1 MTSGSQ
7 STRYMACSTLYLECI
22 LYAGWHCSCRYSN
35 LVSRS
40 FPVVLSS
47 SPDNPD
53 NRRDSYCCE
62 GGHPWRVPILLWP
75 NILEARTAIGVCLLF
90 ETFSSLLPLKANSTT
105 IQIFLRIH
113 NLRYRNSIVI
123 FIYRTK
129 SSYVEQPLLL
139 LWKFRSMINFAA
151 HNPTH
156 ATTHLLMLS

>member
-53 NRRDSYCCE
+53 NRRDSYLLLLRGWTSVACTDPPLTQYF
-62 GGHPWRVPILLWP
+62 GGKNCNWCLSSIRDIFIFASSQSQQHNNP
-75 NILEARTAIGVCLLF
+75 NLF
-90 ETFSSLLPLKANSTT
+90 ED
-105 IQIFLRIH
+105 

-139 LWKFRSMINFAA
+139 L
-151 HNPTH
+151 
-156 ATTHLLMLS
+156 